1 MKATAGQIAA
11 IHASAKRA
19 GLSDAARRDL
29 MAAATGKRSAK
40 DMTAEEAGWVLAAL
54 ARLAGGARSPAATAS
69 GKWAPVLRALWLSAY
84 HLGLARSRDDRA
96 LIAFVQ
102 RQTKVTHTRFL
113 TEDDA
118 DLADAAIHGLRG
130 WMAREAGVV
139 WPPRGGATANR
150 IAVVEAQWR
159 RLAGCGAVQADRLDA
174 FAARALRSND
184 WRAAAAPDLDRLIR
198 ALGTKLHAALALE
211 SAAP

>member
-1 MKATAGQIAA
+1 MKASAGQIAA

-19 GLSDAARRDL
+19 GLDDAARRDL
-29 MAAATGKRSAK
+29 MAAETGKRSAK
-40 DMTAEEAGWVLAAL
+40 DLAAAEAGRVLDAL
-54 ARLAGGARSPAATAS
+54 ARLAGPDRSPAATAS
-69 GKWAPVLRALWLSAY
+69 GKWAPILQVLWLSAY

-113 TEDDA
+113 THDDA
-118 DLADAAIHGLRG
+118 DLADAVIHGLRG
-130 WMAREAGVV
+130 WMARKAGVV
-139 WPPRGGATANR
+139 WPQRGGATANR

-159 RLAGCGAVQADRLDA
+159 RLAGRGAVPADGLDA
-174 FAARALRSND
+174 FAARSLRSND
-184 WRAAAAPDLDRLIR
+184 WRAAAAADLDRLIR
-198 ALGTKLHAALALE
+198 TLGTRLRAALARE